1 MYEGLKVLLDEWKF
15 YNEKK
20 QEAVKANDSEMINT
34 INKHLRYIAK
44 SIQVMLA
51 EVRSRKEEFE
61 KIKEEDELILD
72 NIFTYLIIE
81 ASKRR

>member
-1 MYEGLKVLLDEWKF
+1 MYEGLKVLLDEWTF

>member
-1 MYEGLKVLLDEWKF
+1 MYEGLKVLLDEWTF

-61 KIKEEDELILD
+61 KIKEED
-72 NIFTYLIIE
+72 
-81 ASKRR
+81 

>member
-1 MYEGLKVLLDEWKF
+1 MYEGLKVLLDEWTF

-61 KIKEEDELILD
+61 KIKEEV
-72 NIFTYLIIE
+72 
-81 ASKRR
+81 